1 MEQPVVIHLGLV
13 LIRLVRIR
21 LVRIR
26 LVRIRLVRIL
36 IPPIRLQD
44 LILLPDLVEGLVVSA
59 VLNSIAPSN

>member
-13 LIRLVRIR
+13 LIR